1 MRRHY
6 RTSQFLLASCV
17 LLSAANAAFAVKV
30 TLNGNE
36 VFYDDFES
44 RTPGATFGVPTPA
57 AASWA
62 LNFRDGNN
70 VSVVD
75 AVTPGA
81 AEGSQY
87 GRLERSVGNR
97 SSYAMAQF
105 NVPVVDGDQLHAEWM
120 MYIPAGQPQ
129 FAFNGGFEDVSENR
143 PIAIAS
149 GTDGDVFALNEGL
162 FWANTGLDFAFDAWQ
177 KWEQDWVVGSTDMTI
192 TVGGASITVAG
203 ADPGGAEITCFYFST
218 VPGSD
223 FYVDAVPAAVSAVPE
238 PSSIAIGAIGS
249 LLMIAS
255 RRRRKA
261 SSKSTM

>member
-36 VFYDDFES
+36 VFYDNFES
-44 RTPGATFGVPTPA
+44 RTPGATFGVPTPGA
-57 AASWA
+57 ANWA

-87 GRLERSVGNR
+87 GRLERTVGNR

-105 NVPVVDGDQLHAEWM
+105 L
-120 MYIPAGQPQ
+120 
-129 FAFNGGFEDVSENR
+129 
-143 PIAIAS
+143 
-149 GTDGDVFALNEGL
+149 
-162 FWANTGLDFAFDAWQ
+162 
-177 KWEQDWVVGSTDMTI
+177 
-192 TVGGASITVAG
+192 
-203 ADPGGAEITCFYFST
+203 
-218 VPGSD
+218 
-223 FYVDAVPAAVSAVPE
+223 
-238 PSSIAIGAIGS
+238 S
-249 LLMIAS
+249 LIHI
-255 RRRRKA
+255 
-261 SSKSTM
+261 